1 MGRLL
6 SLILIWFA
14 AGQLAV
20 LGAPAA
26 GQGVG
31 PAKSVKLVFV
41 GFYNVD
47 VQLWIDGKR
56 VVAKHMNVRDRSTEE
71 SLTTDGTVRRRSKL
85 ILVYGNERREAT
97 VRSIAKLKAIYL
109 AARMPITFS
118 AELAGLD

>member
-1 MGRLL
+1 MNSSL
-6 SLILIWFA
+6 SRILIGLA
-14 AGQLAV
+14 MSQLSI
-20 LGAPAA
+20 LSSQAA

-31 PAKSVKLVFV
+31 PAKPVKLVFV

-56 VVAKHMNVRDRSTEE
+56 VVAKHMNTRDRSTEE

-85 ILVYGNERREAT
+85 VLLYGNKRREAT
-97 VRSIAKLKAIYL
+97 VGSIARLRVIYL

-118 AELAGLD
+118 ADQAGLD

>member
-1 MGRLL
+1 MNR
-6 SLILIWFA
+6 SLFRILIGLTA
-14 AGQLAV
+14 SQLAV
-20 LGAPAA
+20 LSTQAA
-26 GQGVG
+26 AQGVG

-56 VVAKHMNVRDRSTEE
+56 VVAKHMNVQDRSTEE

-85 ILVYGNERREAT
+85 VLVYGDKRREAT
-97 VRSIAKLKAIYL
+97 VGSIAKLKAIYL

-118 AELAGLD
+118 ADVAGLD